1 MRATLKKY
9 FVPHEKNNYHPHVLH
24 KKRVVLYG
32 ALGLGIKALVIAF
45 VLSVPLSAYMAP
57 DVLRD
62 QAKKIVLLVNEL
74 RLQKGAQAL
83 EVVPALTSSSQAKA
97 DDMAKNHYF
106 SHTSPDGKTVAS
118 LELKYGYDYEFAGEN
133 LAMGFN
139 SPKEVVDA
147 WKKSA
152 THYANLVDTD
162 FNNTGIGVK
171 SGEYDGV
178 TTAFVAMHF
187 GTPRAVQNADP
198 RTEKKSVK
206 KTSASPAGSV
216 SSPGASAPARSVTG
230 EVAGIRVDTVIEPL
244 VLDRTSSRVFWK
256 AVDNGT
262 ELSVRARITGS
273 IKSAIVT
280 IHSNDIVLTKGADGF
295 FFGTVQVPI
304 SPEKLFSTIT
314 FPSFHGIGMGGE
326 VVDDVIEW
334 NMVKAVDPAPL
345 KKYAFAKSVSGP
357 ATGLFSLAE
366 WMYRGFIVFF
376 GIALALCV
384 FIEYKIQHIHVIA
397 QTLALIGLFS
407 LLLWL

>member
-32 ALGLGIKALVIAF
+32 ALGLGVKALVIAF
-45 VLSVPLSAYMAP
+45 VLSFPLSAYMAP

-62 QAKKIVLLVNEL
+62 QAGKIVSLVNEL
-74 RLQKGAQAL
+74 RLQKGAQVL
-83 EVVPALTSSSQAKA
+83 ETVPALTSSSQAKA

-106 SHTSPDGKTVAS
+106 SHTSPDGKTVSS

-152 THYANLVDTD
+152 THYANLVDAD

-171 SGEYDGV
+171 SGEYDGIA
-178 TTAFVAMHF
+178 TAFVAMHF
-187 GTPRAVQNADP
+187 GTPRVVQKVEKK
-198 RTEKKSVK
+198 TEKKIEKRVPPPPVNNAPPQSVK
-206 KTSASPAGSV
+206 
-216 SSPGASAPARSVTG
+216 G
-230 EVAGIRVDTVIEPL
+230 EVAGMRIDNVIEPIA
-244 VLDRTSSRVFWK
+244 LDRAKSRVYWK
-256 AVDNGT
+256 PVGTGT
-262 ELSVRARITGS
+262 ELSARARVTGQV
-273 IKSAIVT
+273 KSALVT
-280 IHSNDIVLTKGADGF
+280 INSNDMVLTKGADGF
-295 FFGTVQVPI
+295 FSGSLLVPV

-314 FPSFHGIGMGGE
+314 FPSFHGVGMGGE
-326 VVDDVIEW
+326 VLDDAIEW
-334 NMVKAVDPAPL
+334 NTVKVINPAPL
-345 KKYAFAKSVSGP
+345 KKYTFAKSVSGP
-357 ATGLFSLAE
+357 ATGLFSLAG

-384 FIEYKIQHIHVIA
+384 FIKYKIQHIHVIA

>member
-1 MRATLKKY
+1 MRATFKKY

-24 KKRVVLYG
+24 KKRVVFYG
-32 ALGLGIKALVIAF
+32 VLGLGMKVLVIAF
-45 VLSVPLSAYMAP
+45 ALLVPLSAYMAP

-62 QAKKIVLLVNEL
+62 QAKKIVSLVNEL
-74 RLQKGAQAL
+74 RLQKGSRVL
-83 EVVPALTSSSQAKA
+83 EVVPALTLSSQAKA

-178 TTAFVAMHF
+178 ATAFVAMHF
-187 GTPRAVQNADP
+187 GAPRAVQKIDEKIERNRGKKVASVPTP
-198 RTEKKSVK
+198 RNSV
-206 KTSASPAGSV
+206 
-216 SSPGASAPARSVTG
+216 PARKVTG
-230 EVAGIRVDTVIEPL
+230 EVAGVRVDTVIEPL
-244 VLDRTSSRVFWK
+244 ALDRASSRVFWR
-256 AVDNGT
+256 ATDTGT

-273 IKSAIVT
+273 VKSAVVT
-280 IHSNDIVLTKGADGF
+280 IQSKDIELTKGANGYF
-295 FFGTVQVPI
+295 SGTAQMPI

-314 FPSFHGIGMGGE
+314 FPSFHSVGVGGE
-326 VVDDVIEW
+326 VVDDTIEW
-334 NMVKAVDPAPL
+334 NTVKAVDPAPL

-357 ATGLFSLAE
+357 ATGLFSLVG

-376 GIALALCV
+376 CIALALCV

-407 LLLWL
+407 LLLWF

>member
-32 ALGLGIKALVIAF
+32 VLGLGIKALVIAF

-62 QAKKIVLLVNEL
+62 QAKKIVSLVNEL
-74 RLQKGAQAL
+74 RQQKDARVL
-83 EVVPALTSSSQAKA
+83 EVVPALTLSSQAKA

-152 THYANLVDTD
+152 THYANLIDTD
-162 FNNTGIGVK
+162 FNNAGIGVK

-187 GTPRAVQNADP
+187 GTPRVVQNSDKKTE
-198 RTEKKSVK
+198 RNREKKVASV
-206 KTSASPAGSV
+206 PP
-216 SSPGASAPARSVTG
+216 PGNSAPVRNVTG
-230 EVAGIRVDTVIEPL
+230 EVAGVRVNTTIEPL
-244 VLDRTSSRVFWK
+244 ALDRASSRVFWK
-256 AVDNGT
+256 AIDTGT
-262 ELSVRARITGS
+262 EISVRARITGS
-273 IKSAIVT
+273 VKSAVVT
-280 IHSNDIVLTKGADGF
+280 IQSNSIGLTKGADGYF
-295 FFGTVQVPI
+295 SGTAQMPI

-314 FPSFHGIGMGGE
+314 FPSFHGVGAGGE
-326 VVDDVIEW
+326 VVDDIIEW
-334 NMVKAVDPAPL
+334 NTVKAVDPAPL
-345 KKYAFAKSVSGP
+345 KKYTFAKNVSGP
-357 ATGLFSLAE
+357 ATGLFSFAG

-376 GIALALCV
+376 TIALALCV